1 MIVVKING
9 GLGNQ
14 LFQYAAGRALAE
26 RHGAELVL
34 DLGWFDNRPGGNT
47 PWKYELHH
55 YPIQA
60 RETTPFEKFL
70 CRFYQGRIIRRI
82 PFLPRRWRHFREK
95 HFQYEPSFAHLPDQV
110 YLDGYWQSSR
120 YFEDIKNIILK
131 ELQPTALPGKTNED
145 LMNSMAHTS
154 SVALHIRRGDY
165 LSNPTAVNYHGV
177 CSLDYYRAAIDFMVD
192 KLQNPTFYI
201 FSDDLG
207 WAKANLNI
215 QYPVHYVDNNSGE
228 NAFQDLRLISN
239 CKNQII
245 ANSSFSWWGAWLNPN
260 PNKIVIAPKKWFLVD
275 KDTSTLYPDGWIRL

>member
-26 RHGAELVL
+26 RHGSELVL
-34 DLGWFDNRPGGNT
+34 DLGWFDNRPIGNT
-47 PWKYELHH
+47 PWKYELHR
-55 YPIQA
+55 YPIKA
-60 RETTPFEKFL
+60 RVTTPVEQFL
-70 CRFYQGRIIRRI
+70 CRFYQGRIVRRI

-95 HFQYEPSFAHLPDQV
+95 HFQYEPSFEMLPDQV
-110 YLDGYWQSSR
+110 YLDGYWQSSL
-120 YFEDIKNIILK
+120 YFEAIGNLIRQ
-131 ELQPTALPGKTNED
+131 ELQPLALPGEVNAD
-145 LMNSMAHTS
+145 LMRAMANSN

-165 LSNPTAVNYHGV
+165 LSNSTAVNYHGV

-192 KLQNPTFYI
+192 KLESPTFYI
-201 FSDDLG
+201 FSDDLE

-215 QYPVHYVDNNSGE
+215 QYPAYFVDNNSGE
-228 NAFQDLRLISN
+228 NAFQDLRLISS

-260 PNKIVIAPKKWFLVD
+260 PNKIVIAPKKWFLVN
-275 KDTSTLYPDGWIRL
+275 KDTSTLYPDGWIKL

>member
-26 RHGAELVL
+26 RHKTELVL
-34 DLGWFDNRPGGNT
+34 DLGWFYNRPGGNT
-47 PWKYELHH
+47 PWKYELHR

-60 RETTPFEKFL
+60 RETTPFEQFL
-70 CRFYQGRIIRRI
+70 CRSYQGRIIRRI
-82 PFLPRRWRHFREK
+82 PFLPRKWRHFREK
-95 HFQYEPSFAHLPDQV
+95 HFQYEPSYARLPDQV

-120 YFEDIKNIILK
+120 YFKNIKNIIRK
-131 ELQPTALPGKTNED
+131 EFQPIALPGKTNED
-145 LMNSMAHTS
+145 LMDSMAQSS

-165 LSNPTAVNYHGV
+165 LSNPTAINYHGV
-177 CSLDYYRAAIDFMVD
+177 CSLDYYRTAIDFMID
-192 KLQNPTFYI
+192 KLQNPNFYI
-201 FSDDLG
+201 FSDDLE
-207 WAKANLNI
+207 WAKENLNI
-215 QYPVHYVDNNSGE
+215 RHPVYYVDNNSGE

-260 PNKIVIAPKKWFLVD
+260 PSKIVIAPQKWFLVD
-275 KDTSTLYPDGWIRL
+275 KDTSTLYPDGWIKL